1 MGLHA
6 DLGRRVYTEYK
17 DLDRYR
23 RILSMATGSI
33 AVRFHLC
40 FASFS
45 DVPFS
50 FVGFSDMPFSFISGF
65 ANAGFKD
72 DGSIGFTDLGATL
85 GDVGW

>member
-6 DLGRRVYTEYK
+6 DLGRRVYTQYK

-33 AVRFHLC
+33 PVRFHLLIRR
-40 FASFS
+40 FS

-50 FVGFSDMPFSFISGF
+50 FVGFSDVPFSFISGF
-65 ANAGFKD
+65 ADAGFQD
-72 DGSIGFTDLGATL
+72 DGSAGFTDLGATL
-85 GDVGW
+85 GGVGW

>member
-33 AVRFHLC
+33 AVRFHLLLRRLLRRHR
-40 FASFS
+40 
-45 DVPFS
+45 P
-50 FVGFSDMPFSFISGF
+50 
-65 ANAGFKD
+65 
-72 DGSIGFTDLGATL
+72 GSYFGRRAVVIRCSHGRLGMGGVEWEAWGRRRGVEYL
-85 GDVGW
+85 